1 MPTPN
6 LTFGCNMSLDDYW
19 DVGEF
24 AKYAETLGYDR
35 ITTGEHIMDGT
46 PPRPTLLT
54 IPAMAA
60 AAGATRKLRVMTGI
74 VIIPLYHPVMLAKL
88 IASVDVISN
97 GRLDFGIGISGQ
109 RDTIAE
115 FEALDIPVNTRGRR
129 TDEML
134 DIMKRLWTEDSVTH
148 AGRFFDF
155 KNTTLCALL
164 SILVKY

>member
-60 AAGATRKLRVMTGI
+60 AAGATHKLRVMTGI
-74 VIIPLYHPVMLAKL
+74 VIIPLYHPVMLAK
-88 IASVDVISN
+88 
-97 GRLDFGIGISGQ
+97 
-109 RDTIAE
+109 
-115 FEALDIPVNTRGRR
+115 
-129 TDEML
+129 
-134 DIMKRLWTEDSVTH
+134 
-148 AGRFFDF
+148 
-155 KNTTLCALL
+155 
-164 SILVKY
+164 

>member
-35 ITTGEHIMDGT
+35 IPTAVPIMDGP

-134 DIMKRLWTEDSVTH
+134 DIMK
-148 AGRFFDF
+148 
-155 KNTTLCALL
+155 C
-164 SILVKY
+164 